1 MRVEDL
7 VRIVPD
13 PVETLLPQ
21 SDKFGCRFKE
31 LMCVV
36 SSFGFAFPRLGP
48 SAQWFFNFS
57 RGFYCLT
64 DHLNEV
70 LLRLDDEDT

>member
-1 MRVEDL
+1 MRVKEL

-21 SDKFGCRFKE
+21 SDYFRCRLKE
-31 LMCVV
+31 LMGVV

-48 SAQWFFNFS
+48 SAQWFFNFP
-57 RGFYCLT
+57 RGFDRLA
-64 DHLNEV
+64 DHLHEV